1 MSALPKTNDF
11 SSVGY
16 EEAIARA
23 HKLVPMLREEAP
35 KCDETRRLTARVM
48 DALHE
53 SGLIRALQ
61 PKSWGGMELPFV
73 AYYDIPEV
81 LARGDMSTAWVYAN
95 LASHHRN
102 LAWWP
107 AQGQADIWG
116 SNPDAGIAS
125 GIAFPQG
132 KGRRVGGGLVLSGEW
147 NFSSG
152 TDHSEWSMLA
162 CIVREGEKPLD
173 WVYCLVH
180 RDDYEVIDDWQVLGM
195 RATGSKTVRCSELF
209 IPEHRILSMH
219 VANPKHAWPGLDVNR
234 NPHYRIPTSAL
245 GGYCLGGCMVGN
257 ARHAL
262 ELSIELVK
270 SRSTSYT
277 NARMRDFQTV
287 QLRIAT
293 AGAKIDAA
301 HLVFR
306 NDVLGAQT
314 LYENGGKLDVETRL
328 RYKRNCALAAHWCLE
343 AVESLQEMA
352 GANGIYDHMPLQR
365 MFRDARAATGH
376 FSFSI
381 DAQLPP
387 WGLVALGGE
396 VNAPTL

>member
-1 MSALPKTNDF
+1 MNAPAGFTNF

-16 EEAIARA
+16 DEAMARA
-23 HKLVPMLREEAP
+23 RSLVPMLREQAP
-35 KCDETRRLTARVM
+35 LCEQDRRLTPTVM
-48 DALHE
+48 KALHDT
-53 SGLIRALQ
+53 GILRALQ
-61 PKSWGGMELPFV
+61 PRVWGGMELPFV
-73 AYYDIPEV
+73 AYYDIPEA

-102 LAWWP
+102 LVWWP
-107 AQGQADIWG
+107 ARAQEDVWG
-116 SNPDAGIAS
+116 VDPDAGIAS

-132 KGRRVGGGLVLSGEW
+132 RGRRVDGGLVLTGEW

-152 TDHSEWSMLA
+152 TDHSDWSMLA
-162 CIVREGEKPLD
+162 CVVREGEKPVD

-180 RDDYEVIDDWQVLGM
+180 KDSYEVVDDWHVLGM

-209 IPEHRILSMH
+209 VPEHRVLSMN
-219 VANPKHAWPGLDVNR
+219 VARPGHAWPGLEIHR

-257 ARHAL
+257 ARNAL
-262 ELSIELVK
+262 ETTMEIVK
-270 SRSTSYT
+270 ARSTSYS

-287 QLRIAT
+287 QLRVSMAS
-293 AGAKIDAA
+293 AKVDAA
-301 HLVFR
+301 ALVLR
-306 NDVLGAQT
+306 NDVLEAQR
-314 LYENGGKLDVETRL
+314 LHEEGGRLSVEMRL
-328 RYKRNCALAAHWCLE
+328 RFKRNCALAAHWCLE
-343 AVESLQEMA
+343 AVESMQEMA
-352 GANGIYDHMPLQR
+352 GANGIYDNMPLQR

-376 FSFSI
+376 FSFSL

-396 VNAPTL
+396 FSSPTL